1 MSKGRERGGP
11 GRATVTIA
19 TATVAASPAV
29 CIHVNVSLSAL
40 LPIYFAPTTD
50 DDASPALALA
60 LAPARTADIF
70 DGCFTPPTFT
80 NTRAPSLPLSVLHV
94 D

>member
-1 MSKGRERGGP
+1 MSKGRERGGR
-11 GRATVTIA
+11 GRATVAIA

-60 LAPARTADIF
+60 PARTADIF

-80 NTRAPSLPLSVLHV
+80 NTPAPSLPLSVLHV

>member
-1 MSKGRERGGP
+1 MKGRGR
-11 GRATVTIA
+11 GRATVKMA

-29 CIHVNVSLSAL
+29 RIHVNVSLSAL

-50 DDASPALALA
+50 DDASPA
-60 LAPARTADIF
+60 PARTADIF

-80 NTRAPSLPLSVLHV
+80 APPPIECAAC
-94 D
+94 